1 MLRAARRRR
10 AAFAATAQRLR
21 RRCVF
26 TGTLIAIPDVAQLA
40 EQAESVRL
48 PGVPEGTL
56 TYHRVPWSTLEY
68 PGVPWCAR
76 G

>member
-1 MLRAARRRR
+1 MCSSRAARRRIAPVLRAARRRR
-10 AAFAATAQRLR
+10 AAFVATAQRLR

-56 TYHRVPWSTLEY
+56 
-68 PGVPWCAR
+68 G
-76 G
+76 